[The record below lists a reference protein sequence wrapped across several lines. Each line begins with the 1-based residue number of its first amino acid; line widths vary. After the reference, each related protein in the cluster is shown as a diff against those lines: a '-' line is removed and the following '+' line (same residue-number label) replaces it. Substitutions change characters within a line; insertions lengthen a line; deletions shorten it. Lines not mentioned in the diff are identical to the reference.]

1 MSRRFRL
8 GVVLRLR
15 EMAEET
21 ARIDLGHALDGHRRA
36 VLRVEAAQGQAG
48 AEMRWLNDLQRTG
61 AEAWQLQS
69 AVTAVATAQRGI
81 AGAQE
86 RLAGATRSLFEA
98 RRALAE
104 ASRQREVVERLRDRY
119 AADERLEAERL
130 DILSMAE
137 IASTQHAM
145 RAIRERR

>member
-21 ARIDLGHALDGHRRA
+21 ARIDLGHALEGHRRA
-36 VLRVEAAQGQAG
+36 VLSVEAAEGAAG
-48 AEMRWLNDLQRTG
+48 AEMRWFSDLQRVG
-61 AEAWQLQS
+61 ADAGQLQS
-69 AVTAVATAQRGI
+69 AASAVAAAQRGI
-81 AGAQE
+81 AAAQE
-86 RLAGATRSLFEA
+86 KLAAATKALFEA
-98 RRALAE
+98 RRSLAE

-119 AADERLEAERL
+119 TAAERREAERL
-130 DILSMAE
+130 DIVNMAE

-145 RAIRERR
+145 RALRERQ

>member
-15 EMAEET
+15 EMAEES

-36 VLRVEAAQGQAG
+36 VLLVEAAQGQAG
-48 AEMRWLNDLQRTG
+48 AEMRWLGDLQRSG
-61 AEAWQLQS
+61 AEAGQLQS
-69 AVTAVATAQRGI
+69 AVAAVATAQRGI
-81 AGAQE
+81 AGAQD
-86 RLAGATRSLFEA
+86 RLAGATRVLFEA
-98 RRALAE
+98 RKTLAE

-119 AADERLEAERL
+119 AADERLAAERL

-145 RAIRERR
+145 RALRDRR